1 WFLRILG
8 GKNILN
14 ASRLIDNQ
22 SSMHD
27 ERFAYL
33 MSKVIERNHLSTQFE
48 NALNEFYEAI
58 QIKIDALD
66 REIDILI
73 KNYILLH

>member
-1 WFLRILG
+1 
-8 GKNILN
+8 
-14 ASRLIDNQ
+14 
-22 SSMHD
+22 MHD